1 MFNQFP
7 RVYEHSTPVELVA
20 IEDATVTTATES
32 STQTVRCVND
42 YLINDGANNITFS
55 VYPKTASD
63 TAVDFTLKPQEIVTI
78 PFQFL
83 KLSWAATTSTSA
95 FRMLAHKV

>member
-1 MFNQFP
+1 MFNQYP
-7 RVYEHSTPVELVA
+7 KNYAADTPVELVA

-32 STQTVRCVND
+32 STQTVRCVNI
-42 YLINDGANNITFS
+42 YLINDGADDITFS

-63 TAVDFTLKPQEIVTI
+63 TAVEFTLKAQEIVTK

-83 KLSWAATTSTSA
+83 KLSWAAVTTTSA
-95 FRMLAHKV
+95 FRCLAYKA